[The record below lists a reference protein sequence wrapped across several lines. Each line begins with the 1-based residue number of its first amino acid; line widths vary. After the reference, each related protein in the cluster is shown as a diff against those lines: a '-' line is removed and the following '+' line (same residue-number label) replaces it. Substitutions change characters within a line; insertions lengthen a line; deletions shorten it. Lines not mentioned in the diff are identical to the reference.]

1 MARDK
6 MVRVSERE
14 LELLRRAKKAIERR
28 GYALLEEDL
37 EEVLQEESE
46 EDYDEQEEDLG
57 EFLAGLALGA
67 IAAVGAIALLRMLS
81 EGGAQ

>member
-1 MARDK
+1 

-14 LELLRRAKKAIERR
+14 LELLRKAKKAIERR
-28 GYALLEEDL
+28 GYASLEDL
-37 EEVLQEESE
+37 EEALQEESD

-67 IAAVGAIALLRMLS
+67 IAAVGAIAILKMLS
-81 EGGAQ
+81 GGGAQ